1 MRFAPPLIPRAVR
14 LAHAIGSVVAML
26 GGSTVFA
33 PSAGA
38 VIAKT
43 GSTCRVAG
51 ARSGT
56 LLCTRK
62 SGKLVWARA
71 SATAATVKSTATAPA
86 TAAATTT
93 GIAGTWKAT
102 GASTVGYRVKEVL
115 NGQST
120 EGVGRTS
127 AVTGTLTIAGT
138 TATAAALT
146 IDVTTL
152 KSDQG
157 NRDRQVQGRILETAT
172 FPTASLKLLTPV
184 ALAKVPADKEQV
196 TSMASVELTLRG
208 KTKKVDVALTSRRN
222 GATIEVQGAIP
233 VVFADYAIPNPSIGP
248 VKTADNGI
256 IEFIV
261 VFGR

>member
-1 MRFAPPLIPRAVR
+1 MRFAPPLVSRAVR
-14 LAHAIGSVVAML
+14 LAVAVGSVVAMI

-62 SGKLVWARA
+62 SGKLVWTR
-71 SATAATVKSTATAPA
+71 APA
-86 TAAATTT
+86 TATPTTT
-93 GIAGTWKAT
+93 GIAGTWKVT
-102 GASTVGYRVKEVL
+102 DASQVGYRVKEVL

-120 EGVGRTS
+120 EGVGRTN

-146 IDVTTL
+146 IDVTSL

-157 NRDRQVQGRILETAT
+157 NRDRQVQGRILDTAT

-184 ALAKVPADKEQV
+184 ALTKVPADKEQV
-196 TSMASVELTLRG
+196 TSMASVALTLRG
-208 KTKKVDVALTSRRN
+208 TTKNVDVALTSRRN

-233 VVFADYAIPNPSIGP
+233 IVFADYAIPNPSIGP
-248 VKTADNGI
+248 VKTEDNGI

>member
-1 MRFAPPLIPRAVR
+1 MRSVRHLTSRAVR
-14 LAHAIGSVVAML
+14 LAVAVGSVVVMI

-56 LLCTRK
+56 LVCTRK
-62 SGKLVWARA
+62 SGKLVWVRA
-71 SATAATVKSTATAPA
+71 SATAATVKATA
-86 TAAATTT
+86 T

-102 GASTVGYRVKEVL
+102 DASQVGYRVKEVL

-127 AVTGTLTIAGT
+127 AVRGTLTIAGT

-157 NRDRQVQGRILETAT
+157 NRDRQVQGRILDTAT

-184 ALAKVPADKEQV
+184 ALTKVPADKEQV
-196 TSMASVELTLRG
+196 TSMASVALTLRG
-208 KTKKVDVALTSRRN
+208 TTKNVDVALTSRRN

-233 VVFADYAIPNPSIGP
+233 IVFADYAIPNPSIGP
-248 VKTADNGI
+248 VKTEDNGI